1 MKKRVIYSEL
11 ENYDEDEYE
20 WLKDLCFYHNGVYLA
35 SGYFGSWCGKQQ
47 GGKVCDDLLNC
58 LNAIRPDRGWNES
71 EIYYENRELFVE
83 NHHHDGSSKVVIK
96 QLTKKGIIWY
106 SNNCYR
112 LSRRETIEHLLN
124 TKGYTKNVK
133 LGL

>member
-1 MKKRVIYSEL
+1 MKRVIYSEL

-35 SGYFGSWCGKQQ
+35 SGYFGSWLGKQQ
-47 GGKVCDDLLNC
+47 GGAVYDDLLDC
-58 LNAIRPDRGWNES
+58 LNAIRPTSDNAS